1 MLWNGCPQ
9 VTRVSQ
15 LWSYL
20 SSLKSWK
27 GAFGKHRLGKHR
39 SCKDSNFFW
48 LHRVVAKKDAAK
60 NLSNYKELVGV
71 IHKIF
76 LLKSWPLKFPEL
88 SSCSIWEETKPKKKK
103 SSRVIGEGTSHFC
116 LSISESSYFRLP
128 TSDSN
133 FEIMAFLSKAGL
145 KDDAKESEPK
155 ERVTCWRYSDC
166 YSRWNGKIG

>member
-60 NLSNYKELVGV
+60 NLSNCKELVGV
-71 IHKIF
+71 IHKLFFAKILTPKIPRAF
-76 LLKSWPLKFPEL
+76 VMFYLRRNK
-88 SSCSIWEETKPKKKK
+88 TKKKK
-103 SSRVIGEGTSHFC
+103 EFSGNRRRDFSLLTSVFQFRNLHT
-116 LSISESSYFRLP
+116 SDFRLP
-128 TSDSN
+128 IVISRLW
-133 FEIMAFLSKAGL
+133 LSSQKLA
-145 KDDAKESEPK
+145 
-155 ERVTCWRYSDC
+155 
-166 YSRWNGKIG
+166 